1 MVLDSLSE
9 DRQTSKAV
17 AMRHNLTTL
26 VQSKVSSY
34 AQMMIP
40 EILRVLWSGT
50 FEEPM

>member
-26 VQSKVSSY
+26 VQSKGLELCADDDSRNLACSVVWH
-34 AQMMIP
+34 
-40 EILRVLWSGT
+40 L
-50 FEEPM
+50 